1 MTGSSSKRR
10 RHHEE
15 EEHENHERWLVTY
28 ADMVTLLMVLFI
40 VMFAMSQVDEKKF
53 MALKSGLAA
62 GFANSASVLPGST
75 TLLEQQGVEPL
86 TPVAPDQRL
95 ENLTKLTSDQIDPES
110 DTAAVERELRAMA
123 ESQRLRKAEAQVLKA
138 LAEKGLAGDVR
149 TTIDERGLVISLISQ
164 HVVFQADSAVLSPR
178 GEAVVDA
185 LAPALLALPE
195 DLQISGH
202 TNQVAV
208 QPANFA
214 TDWDLSAARA
224 VTVLRRLN
232 ELLGVPT
239 QRLSLAA
246 YGHTQPLMDPDTA
259 GSQRVNKRV
268 DIVVLAGSHQEE
280 SGAGDAA
287 PADSGTHSDTGTDVA
302 AEHATQDRDGD
313 GSDTPAAA
321 AGLLAEQNGAQP

>member
-1 MTGSSSKRR
+1 MSSSRR

-40 VMFAMSQVDEKKF
+40 VMFAMSAVDQKKF
-53 MALKSGLAA
+53 MALKNGLAA
-62 GFANSASVLPGST
+62 GFANSASVLPGSD
-75 TLLEQQGVEPL
+75 TLLEESGTSSIQAIS
-86 TPVAPDQRL
+86 PVAAAHDQ
-95 ENLTKLTSDQIDPES
+95 NTLTELTSGTTDPE
-110 DTAAVERELRAMA
+110 DAARHLQASREA
-123 ESQRLRKAEAQVLKA
+123 QRLRKAEAQVKRA
-138 LAEKGLAGDVR
+138 LEEKGLAGDVR
-149 TTIDERGLVISLISQ
+149 TVIDDRGLVISLVSE
-164 HVVFQADSAVLSPR
+164 HVVFHADSAVLSPR

-208 QPANFA
+208 KPANYA

-232 ELLGVPT
+232 ELRGIPE

-246 YGHTQPLMDPDTA
+246 YGHTMPLVDPSQP
-259 GSQRVNKRV
+259 GSQQVNKRV
-268 DIVVLAGSHQEE
+268 DVVVLAGSDEE
-280 SGAGDAA
+280 TRRLVAQLAA
-287 PADSGTHSDTGTDVA
+287 DD
-302 AEHATQDRDGD
+302 
-313 GSDTPAAA
+313 AAA
-321 AGLLAEQNGAQP
+321 AAEEATPSDGTTDTGPGEGIAALGTHDEEGHSS